1 MIKKYQGAKMEEIQA
16 KSQSQS
22 HKNRMVRFR
31 ILEGP
36 VFLEQI
42 VSD

>member
-1 MIKKYQGAKMEEIQA
+1 MINKYQEAKMEEIQA
-16 KSQSQS
+16 KSQS
-22 HKNRMVRFR
+22 HKNRMVRFW